1 MRARSRFPERRAR
14 RPCALLLPVLLV
26 ALGGGEA
33 AGPRAAE
40 SGTAPAAPRRLETAT
55 LGGGCF
61 WCTEAFFERLK
72 GVERVTSGYA
82 GGSVPG
88 PTYEQVCAGETGH
101 AEVVQVV
108 FDPAVVSYRDLL
120 RVFFDLHDPT
130 TPDRQGADVGDQYR
144 SVILFHTPEQKAT
157 AGRLVAELTKRKA
170 FRDPIVTQVVP
181 FAAFYPAEEHH
192 QGYYDRNRN
201 GGYCRVVIGP
211 KLEKLRKLHAALLK
225 PER

>member
-1 MRARSRFPERRAR
+1 MRPRPRFRTHRSSAALLPFLLMVLGGTDAAGQPRRAQ
-14 RPCALLLPVLLV
+14 P
-26 ALGGGEA
+26 GE
-33 AGPRAAE
+33 GPPP
-40 SGTAPAAPRRLETAT
+40 APHRVETAT

-61 WCTEAFFERLK
+61 WCTEAFFERLR

-82 GGSVPG
+82 GGSVPD

-108 FDPAVVSYRDLL
+108 FDPAAISYRDLL

-130 TPDRQGADVGDQYR
+130 TLDRQGADVGEQYR
-144 SVILFHTPEQKAT
+144 SVIFWRTPEQKA
-157 AGRLVAELTKRKA
+157 AAEETIAALMKRHA
-170 FRDPIVTQVVP
+170 YRDPIVTQVVP
-181 FAAFYPAEEHH
+181 FTAFYPAEEHH

-211 KLEKLRKLHAALLK
+211 KLEKLRQRHAALLR
-225 PER
+225 PDR

>member
-1 MRARSRFPERRAR
+1 M
-14 RPCALLLPVLLV
+14 LLPVLLV
-26 ALGGGEA
+26 ALGGAGA
-33 AGPRAAE
+33 ALPGPA
-40 SGTAPAAPRRLETAT
+40 GGGPPPAAPRRLETAT

-61 WCTEAFFERLK
+61 WCTEAVFERLK

-82 GGSVPG
+82 GGSVVD
-88 PTYEQVCAGETGH
+88 PTYEQVCGGATGH

-108 FDPAVVSYRDLL
+108 FDPAVLAYRGLL

-130 TPDRQGADVGDQYR
+130 TPDRQGADVGEQYR
-144 SVILFHTPEQKAT
+144 SVVFFHTEEQRAV
-157 AGRLVAELTKRKA
+157 AARLIAELTARKA
-170 FRDPIVTQVVP
+170 YRDPIVTQVVP
-181 FAAFYPAEEHH
+181 FTAFYPAEGYH

-211 KLEKLRKLHAALLK
+211 KLEKLEKLHAGRLR